1 MLIKPRLKTVFHRRL
16 WNAFNICIWLTCIG
30 LLGVSAI
37 SIYTN
42 IYVHLVFAFA
52 MFISGI
58 VIMFLSTVMDHVL
71 DLPLSPFIKWTRLVL
86 TGIAIGSGITLGIV
100 FVPYPFI
107 GSLMEMVAVAT
118 MTAYFCTFAYKLE
131 KVEVRIYRASR

>member
-1 MLIKPRLKTVFHRRL
+1 M
-16 WNAFNICIWLTCIG
+16 
-30 LLGVSAI
+30 GVSAI